1 MALGLNTSAWG
12 PGTWLF
18 LHSVTLSYP
27 ENPTDEDKER
37 IKSFFLMLGNTL
49 PCRYCRE
56 NYTRH
61 LRKLPIQC
69 NSRTELVL
77 WLIDV
82 HNEVNTMLKKPV
94 LTREEALQKILC
106 VYRKEV
112 QNPCYIYYLFLFVA
126 ILLLTVCWSHQRR
139 CR

>member
-82 HNEVNTMLKKPV
+82 HSEVKMVVKKPV
-94 LTREEALQKILC
+94 LTREGALQKILC